1 MADEG
6 MQARLRLLEAVL
18 DRLVPPVDDLPG
30 AGGLG
35 LASRVVT
42 AADSIARFGEALGS
56 VEAEL
61 ATVLDGGDFATLDAV
76 QQTTTLRAVEQERPA
91 AFATFVQLT
100 FLVYYGDSRVHQRI
114 GWRSGGVQP
123 LGFELPPFEESI
135 LDAIRRREPFWR
147 QV

>member
-1 MADEG
+1 MADDT
-6 MQARLRLLEAVL
+6 MQARLRLLERVL

-42 AADSIARFGEALGS
+42 VAGSIPRFGEALTK
-56 VEAEL
+56 VEGGL
-61 ATVLDGGDFATLDAV
+61 ATELDGRDFAVLDAA
-76 QQTTTLRAVEQERPA
+76 QQTATMCAVEQRQPA

-100 FLVYYGDSRVHQRI
+100 YLVYYGDSRVRQRI
-114 GWRSGGVQP
+114 GWGPGGVQP
-123 LGFELPPFEESI
+123 QGFELPPFEESI
-135 LDAIRRREPFWR
+135 LDAIRKREPFWR

>member
-1 MADEG
+1 MADDT
-6 MQARLRLLEAVL
+6 MQARLRLLETVL

-35 LASRVVT
+35 IAARIVTVAS
-42 AADSIARFGEALGS
+42 SIPRFGEALGN
-56 VEAEL
+56 VESGLATEL
-61 ATVLDGGDFATLDAV
+61 AGGEFTALDAA
-76 QQTTTLRAVEQERPA
+76 QQTAILRALEQRLPA

-100 FLVYYGDSRVHQRI
+100 YLLYYGDSRVHQRI

-123 LGFELPPFEESI
+123 HGFELPPFAESI
-135 LDAIRRREPFWR
+135 LDAMREREPFWR